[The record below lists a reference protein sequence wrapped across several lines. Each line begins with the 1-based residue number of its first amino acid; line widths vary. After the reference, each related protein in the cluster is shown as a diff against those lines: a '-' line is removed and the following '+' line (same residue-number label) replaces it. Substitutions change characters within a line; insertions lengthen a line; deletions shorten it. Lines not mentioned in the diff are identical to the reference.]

1 MSAAT
6 MYMTLLSQ
14 RSGVSIS
21 VVSDPTVNVA
31 PVIDAVPDVTPAV
44 WSSGASDTV
53 RWEMADTDAGPWS
66 TVSDMPAIDTPYTDQ
81 TFGKVLRWVE
91 AQGGFEAVSEATEPV
106 AEVPV
111 QSLTAKVP
119 NPDMNWSA
127 GALSNWTIVSGTLG
141 GDPGY
146 SEVAADG
153 TAGTGAVRILSTATN
168 NSPILRVTSAF
179 DTLGAFFEVFYTIS
193 QRTAAFV
200 TVRAGITGTLSVSPS
215 FVGSQRL
222 IVRNQSAND
231 SIEWRGSTGVD
242 LVADYLGLNRIT
254 LNTQLVAPSADMRIS
269 FFYTLPASPVNGDQ
283 VWVLPRISDFA
294 TGNYWKARLIYTG
307 SQWNINLY
315 SVALHVDTSVAS
327 ATNIG
332 TTNGIRVTMDGD
344 QVSLFTTVNSGAGW
358 TQRDTT
364 KTSALY
370 QSATGVNV
378 LYASTVTPGEVA
390 FANP

>member
-91 AQGGFEAVSEATEPV
+91 AQGGFEAVSAATAAV

-200 TVRAGITGTLSVSPS
+200 TVRAGSTGTLSVSPS

>member
-1 MSAAT
+1 
-6 MYMTLLSQ
+6 
-14 RSGVSIS
+14 
-21 VVSDPTVNVA
+21 
-31 PVIDAVPDVTPAV
+31 
-44 WSSGASDTV
+44 
-53 RWEMADTDAGPWS
+53 
-66 TVSDMPAIDTPYTDQ
+66 
-81 TFGKVLRWVE
+81 
-91 AQGGFEAVSEATEPV
+91 VSEATEPV

-200 TVRAGITGTLSVSPS
+200 TVRAGNTGTLSVSPS